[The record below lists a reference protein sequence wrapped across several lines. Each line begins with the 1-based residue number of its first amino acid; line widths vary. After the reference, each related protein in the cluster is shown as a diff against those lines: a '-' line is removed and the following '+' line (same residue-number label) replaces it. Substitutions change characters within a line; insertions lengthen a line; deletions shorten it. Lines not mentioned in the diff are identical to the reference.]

1 MPTFKELGL
10 RTEIVQALD
19 ELGFENPTPI
29 QEKAIPQ
36 VLDSKKDLIA
46 LAQTGTGKTAAFS
59 LPVLQQLDE
68 SSRNIQ
74 SIVIC
79 PTRELCL
86 QIATDMQKF
95 AKFMDLK
102 TVAVYG
108 GTSIEGQIRDIKRGA
123 QVIIG
128 TPGRTVDLINRRVLK
143 LQDVKF
149 VVLDEADEMLTM
161 GFKDDLDTILAQTPK
176 EKQTLLFS
184 ATLPSGIKKITR
196 DYMNDPIEVSVAG
209 GNEGTK
215 NVEHHYYLVDA
226 RNKYECLKRLA
237 DVNPQ
242 IYGIVFCRTRR
253 ETQEIADKLMQD
265 GYNAD
270 SIHGDLS
277 QQQRDGIMS
286 RFRNRKIQLL
296 VATDVAARGIDVD
309 DITHVINYN
318 LPDEEEVYIHRSGRT
333 GRAGKHGI
341 SIAIIHSRERGKLKS
356 VERKLKRT
364 FEQRPV
370 PTGQEICETQLYTIV
385 ERLSKLDI
393 NEKQIEP
400 FLPAILEQLG
410 HLTKEDL
417 IKHLVSFEFNKF
429 LDYYK
434 NARDLNNLSSKNDRR
449 DRDDRP
455 RDRDRGR
462 DSDRSR
468 DRGRDRDRS
477 SSRSSDRDF
486 GDERPK
492 RKTGSERF
500 QDDNG
505 KFTRFHIN
513 LGTKDN
519 MNPANLMGLINESL
533 SKRDVEIGKIELM
546 NTFSFFELDTEY
558 ADKLSG
564 SLKGSEYAGKKVDL
578 TIAKS
583 TGPNERRDRDGGG
596 SGGERKDKFR
606 DKFSRD
612 RGSSSRHSGGGDA
625 KRAGKRPRRPF

>member
-10 RTEIVQALD
+10 RAEIVQALD
-19 ELGFENPTPI
+19 ELGFKNPTPI

-36 VLDSKKDLIA
+36 VLDSKTDLIA

-68 SSRNIQ
+68 DSHNIQ
-74 SIVIC
+74 SIVLC

-86 QIATDMQKF
+86 QIANDMQNF
-95 AKFMDLK
+95 AKFMNLK

-108 GTSIEGQIRDIKRGA
+108 GASIEAQIRDIKRGCH
-123 QVIIG
+123 VIIG

-143 LQDVKF
+143 LQDVQF

-161 GFKDDLDTILAQTPK
+161 GFKDDLDLILGETP
-176 EKQTLLFS
+176 ETKQTLLFS
-184 ATLPSGIKKITR
+184 ATMPSGIKDITKR
-196 DYMNDPIEVSVAG
+196 YMKNPVEVSSGAR
-209 GNEGTK
+209 NEGAQ
-215 NVEHHYYLVDA
+215 NIEHHYYLVDA

-253 ETQEIADKLMQD
+253 ETQEIADKLMAD

-270 SIHGDLS
+270 SLHGDLS
-277 QQQRDGIMS
+277 QAQRDAIMG
-286 RFRNRKIQLL
+286 RFRKRKIQLL

-318 LPDEEEVYIHRSGRT
+318 LPDEEEVYVHRSGRT
-333 GRAGKHGI
+333 GRAGKRGI

-356 VERKLKRT
+356 VERKLGKS

-385 ERLSKLDI
+385 ERLGKLDI

-400 FLPAILEQLG
+400 FLPAIMEQLG

-429 LDYYK
+429 LKYYK
-434 NARDLNNLSSKNDRR
+434 NAPDLNNLSSKPERR
-449 DRDDRP
+449 DRDDR
-455 RDRDRGR
+455 GR
-462 DSDRSR
+462 DSSRDKDRGR
-468 DRGRDRDRS
+468 DRGRDRDFGGDDRPRRS
-477 SSRSSDRDF
+477 SSDRFLD
-486 GDERPK
+486 K
-492 RKTGSERF
+492 
-500 QDDNG
+500 G

-546 NTFSFFELDTEY
+546 NTFAFFELDSDY

-564 SLKGSEYAGKKVDL
+564 ALKGTDYAGKKVDL

-583 TGPNERRDRDGGG
+583 TGPNSEGGRDDGG
-596 SGGERKDKFR
+596 RKDKFR
-606 DKFSRD
+606 DKFSRE
-612 RGSSSRHSGGGDA
+612 RGGSSRHSSGGGDK
-625 KRAGKRPRRPF
+625 KRAGKRPRKPF

>member
-1 MPTFKELGL
+1 MPTFRELGL
-10 RTEIVQALD
+10 RAEIVQALD
-19 ELGFENPTPI
+19 DLGFENPTPI

-68 SSRNIQ
+68 NHNEIQ
-74 SIVIC
+74 CIVLC

-86 QIATDMQKF
+86 QIANDMKDF
-95 AKFMDLK
+95 AKYINPK

-108 GTSIEGQIRDIKRGA
+108 GASIETQIREIKRGA

-128 TPGRTVDLINRRVLK
+128 TPGRTVDLINRRVLR
-143 LQDVKF
+143 LQDVRF

-161 GFKDDLDTILAQTPK
+161 GFKDDLDLILGETPST
-176 EKQTLLFS
+176 KQTLLFS
-184 ATLPSGIKKITR
+184 ATMPSGIKDITKK
-196 DYMNDPIEVSVAG
+196 YMNDPVEVSSG
-209 GNEGTK
+209 QRNEGAA
-215 NVEHHYYLVDA
+215 NIEHHYYMVDA

-237 DVNPQ
+237 DVNPNV
-242 IYGIVFCRTRR
+242 YGIVFCRTRR
-253 ETQEIADKLMQD
+253 ETQEIADKLMAD

-270 SIHGDLS
+270 TLHGDLS
-277 QQQRDGIMS
+277 QAQRDTIMA
-286 RFRNRKIQLL
+286 RFRKRKIQLL

-333 GRAGKHGI
+333 GRAGKRGI

-356 VERKLKRT
+356 IEHKLKRQ

-385 ERLSKLDI
+385 ERLSQIDI

-429 LDYYK
+429 LEYYK
-434 NARDLNNLSSKNDRR
+434 NSRDLNVAGGRDDRPSRR

-455 RDRDRGR
+455 E
-462 DSDRSR
+462 RS
-468 DRGRDRDRS
+468 DRGRDRDRPER
-477 SSRSSDRDF
+477 SRDRDF
-486 GDERPK
+486 GGDDRP
-492 RKTGSERF
+492 RRSSSERF
-500 QDDNG
+500 QDKGN
-505 KFTRFHIN
+505 FTRFHIN
-513 LGTKDN
+513 LGSKDN
-519 MNPANLMGLINESL
+519 MNPANLMGLINENL
-533 SKRDVEIGKIELM
+533 SRRDVEIGKIELM
-546 NTFSFFELDTEY
+546 NTFSFFELDSAY
-558 ADKLSG
+558 ADKLMSA
-564 SLKGSEYAGKKVDL
+564 LKGTDYSGKKVDL

-583 TGPNERRDRDGGG
+583 TGPNEHRDRSFG
-596 SGGERKDKFR
+596 SKKDKFKDR
-606 DKFSRD
+606 FASD
-612 RGSSSRHSGGGDA
+612 RGGSKRPSTGGGD
-625 KRAGKRPRRPF
+625 KKFAGKRPRRPF

>member
-10 RTEIVQALD
+10 RAEIVQALD

-95 AKFMDLK
+95 AKFMNLK

-108 GTSIEGQIRDIKRGA
+108 GTSIEGQIRDIKRGCH
-123 QVIIG
+123 VIIG

-143 LQDVKF
+143 LQDVQF

-161 GFKDDLDTILAQTPK
+161 GFKDDLDTILAETPK

-184 ATLPSGIKKITR
+184 ATMPSGIKSITKS
-196 DYMNDPIEVSVAG
+196 YMNDPAEVSVAG
-209 GNEGTK
+209 GNEGAK
-215 NVEHHYYLVDA
+215 NVEHHYYMVDA

-237 DVNPQ
+237 DVNPHV
-242 IYGIVFCRTRR
+242 YGIVFCRTRR

-270 SIHGDLS
+270 SLHGDLS
-277 QQQRDGIMS
+277 QQQRDGIMA
-286 RFRNRKIQLL
+286 RFRKRKIQLL

-333 GRAGKHGI
+333 GRAGKRGI
-341 SIAIIHSRERGKLKS
+341 SIAIIHSREKGKLKA
-356 VERKLKRT
+356 VERKLKKT

-385 ERLSKLDI
+385 ERLGKLDI

-400 FLPAILEQLG
+400 FLPAIMEQLG

-434 NARDLNNLSSKNDRR
+434 NARDLNNLSSKPDRR
-449 DRDDRP
+449 DRDDRGRDRNRG

-462 DSDRSR
+462 DSGRDR
-468 DRGRDRDRS
+468 DRGRDRDFGGDDRPRRS
-477 SSRSSDRDF
+477 SSDRFLD
-486 GDERPK
+486 K
-492 RKTGSERF
+492 
-500 QDDNG
+500 G

-546 NTFSFFELDTEY
+546 NTFAFFELDSDY

-564 SLKGSEYAGKKVDL
+564 ALKGSDYSGKKVDL

-583 TGPNERRDRDGGG
+583 TGPNSSSDRDGGG
-596 SGGERKDKFR
+596 RKDKFR

-612 RGSSSRHSGGGDA
+612 RGGSSRHAGGGGA
-625 KRAGKRPRRPF
+625 KRPGKRPRRPF

>member
-10 RTEIVQALD
+10 RAEIVQALD

-68 SSRNIQ
+68 NSREIQ
-74 SIVIC
+74 SIVLC

-86 QIATDMQKF
+86 QIANDMQSF
-95 AKFMDLK
+95 AKFMNIK

-108 GTSIEGQIRDIKRGA
+108 GASIDTQIRDIKRGA
-123 QVIIG
+123 QIIIG
-128 TPGRTVDLINRRVLK
+128 TPGRTVDLINRRVLR
-143 LQDVKF
+143 LQDVQF

-161 GFKDDLDTILAQTPK
+161 GFKDDLDLILGETP
-176 EKQTLLFS
+176 ETKQTLLFS
-184 ATLPSGIKKITR
+184 ATMPTGIR
-196 DYMNDPIEVSVAG
+196 DIVGKYMKDPAEVSSG
-209 GNEGTK
+209 QRNEGAA
-215 NVEHHYYLVDA
+215 NIEHHYYLVDA

-237 DVNPQ
+237 DVNPN

-270 SIHGDLS
+270 SLHGDLS
-277 QQQRDGIMS
+277 QAQRDAIMA
-286 RFRNRKIQLL
+286 RFRKRKIQLL

-333 GRAGKHGI
+333 GRAGKRGI

-356 VERKLKRT
+356 VERKLRRE

-385 ERLSKLDI
+385 EGLGKLNV

-400 FLPAILEQLG
+400 FLPAIMEQLG

-434 NARDLNNLSSKNDRR
+434 NAPDLNNSSSRGDRR
-449 DRDDRP
+449 ERDDRGSDRDRGGS

-462 DSDRSR
+462 
-468 DRGRDRDRS
+468 
-477 SSRSSDRDF
+477 DRDF
-486 GDERPK
+486 GDERPA
-492 RKTGSERF
+492 RRSSSDRF
-500 QDDNG
+500 LDKG

-513 LGTKDN
+513 LGSKDN

-533 SKRDVEIGKIELM
+533 NKRDVEIGKIEMM
-546 NTFSFFELDTEY
+546 NTFAFFELDSDY
-558 ADKLSG
+558 ADKLSS
-564 SLKGSEYAGKKVDL
+564 SLKGADYAGKKVDL

-583 TGPNERRDRDGGG
+583 TGANDRRDRSEAPPRRDRFKDKFEKNRTGG
-596 SGGERKDKFR
+596 SG
-606 DKFSRD
+606 S
-612 RGSSSRHSGGGDA
+612 SSSRHSGGGGGD
-625 KRAGKRPRRPF
+625 KRPGKRPRRPF

>member
-10 RTEIVQALD
+10 RAEIVQALD
-19 ELGFENPTPI
+19 ELGFETPTPI

-86 QIATDMQKF
+86 QIANDMQNF
-95 AKFMDLK
+95 AKFINLK

-108 GTSIEGQIRDIKRGA
+108 GASIDGQIRDIKRGCH
-123 QVIIG
+123 VIIG

-143 LQDVKF
+143 LQDVQF

-161 GFKDDLDTILAQTPK
+161 GFKDDLDTILAETPS

-184 ATLPSGIKKITR
+184 ATMPSGIKNITKN
-196 DYMNDPIEVSVAG
+196 YMKDPAEVSAG
-209 GNEGTK
+209 GKNEGAK
-215 NVEHHYYLVDA
+215 NVEHHYYLVNA
-226 RNKYECLKRLA
+226 RDKYECLKRLA
-237 DVNPQ
+237 DVNPHV
-242 IYGIVFCRTRR
+242 YGIVFCRTRR

-270 SIHGDLS
+270 SLHGDLS
-277 QQQRDGIMS
+277 QAQRDAIMG
-286 RFRNRKIQLL
+286 RFRKRKIQLL

-333 GRAGKHGI
+333 GRAGKRGI

-356 VERKLKRT
+356 VERKLKKQ

-370 PTGQEICETQLYTIV
+370 PSGQEICETQLYTIV
-385 ERLSKLDI
+385 ERLGKLSV

-400 FLPAILEQLG
+400 FLPAIMEQLG

-434 NARDLNNLSSKNDRR
+434 NARDLNNVSAKPDRR
-449 DRDDRP
+449 ERE
-455 RDRDRGR
+455 
-462 DSDRSR
+462 
-468 DRGRDRDRS
+468 RGRDRDRDRDRDFDDRPKRRS
-477 SSRSSDRDF
+477 SSDRFLD
-486 GDERPK
+486 
-492 RKTGSERF
+492 S
-500 QDDNG
+500 G

-513 LGTKDN
+513 LGSKDN

-546 NTFSFFELDTEY
+546 NTFSFFELDSDY
-558 ADKLSG
+558 ADKLSS
-564 SLKGSEYAGKKVDL
+564 SLKGTDYAGKKVDL

-583 TGPNERRDRDGGG
+583 KGPNDRGDRDRGG
-596 SGGERKDKFR
+596 RKDKFR
-606 DKFSRD
+606 DKFSKN
-612 RGSSSRHSGGGDA
+612 RGGGGKRHGSGGT
-625 KRAGKRPRRPF
+625 KRPGKRPRRPF

>member
-1 MPTFKELGL
+1 MPTFRELGL
-10 RTEIVQALD
+10 RAEIVQALD
-19 ELGFENPTPI
+19 DLGFENPTPI

-36 VLDSKKDLIA
+36 VLDSKRDLIA

-68 SSRNIQ
+68 NHNEIQ
-74 SIVIC
+74 CIVLC

-86 QIATDMQKF
+86 QIANDMKDF
-95 AKFMDLK
+95 AKYINPK

-108 GTSIEGQIRDIKRGA
+108 GASIETQIREIKRGC

-128 TPGRTVDLINRRVLK
+128 TPGRTVDLINRRVLR
-143 LQDVKF
+143 LQDVRF

-161 GFKDDLDTILAQTPK
+161 GFKDDLDLILGETPAT
-176 EKQTLLFS
+176 KQTLLFS
-184 ATLPSGIKKITR
+184 ATMPSGIKDITKK
-196 DYMNDPIEVSVAG
+196 YMNDPIEVSSG
-209 GNEGTK
+209 QRNEGAA
-215 NVEHHYYLVDA
+215 NIEHHYYMVDA

-237 DVNPQ
+237 DVNPNV
-242 IYGIVFCRTRR
+242 YGIVFCRTRR
-253 ETQEIADKLMQD
+253 ETQEIADKLMTD

-270 SIHGDLS
+270 SLHGDLS
-277 QQQRDGIMS
+277 QAQRDNIMA
-286 RFRNRKIQLL
+286 RFRKRKIQLL

-333 GRAGKHGI
+333 GRAGKRGI

-356 VERKLKRT
+356 IEHKLKKQ

-417 IKHLVSFEFNKF
+417 VKHLVSFEFNKF

-434 NARDLNNLSSKNDRR
+434 NSRDLNVVGGRDDRSSRR

-455 RDRDRGR
+455 ERG
-462 DSDRSR
+462 DR
-468 DRGRDRDRS
+468 DRGRDRD
-477 SSRSSDRDF
+477 SRDSRGDRGASRDRDF
-486 GDERPK
+486 GGDDRP
-492 RKTGSERF
+492 RRSSSDRF
-500 QDDNG
+500 LEKG

-533 SKRDVEIGKIELM
+533 SRRDVEIGKIELM
-546 NTFSFFELDTEY
+546 NTFAFFELDSDY
-558 ADKLSG
+558 ADKLTS
-564 SLKGSEYAGKKVDL
+564 SLKGSDYAGKKVDL

-583 TGPNERRDRDGGG
+583 TGARDAGSRDSDGPA
-596 SGGERKDKFR
+596 RKDKFR
-606 DKFSRD
+606 DRFNKD
-612 RGSSSRHSGGGDA
+612 RGGSSRSSSGGKSGGSG
-625 KRAGKRPRRPF
+625 GKRPRRPF

>member
-10 RTEIVQALD
+10 RAEIVQALD

-68 SSRNIQ
+68 TSRNIQ

-143 LQDVKF
+143 LDNVNF

-196 DYMNDPIEVSVAG
+196 DYMNDPVEVSVAG

-277 QQQRDGIMS
+277 QQQRDGIMA

-333 GRAGKHGI
+333 GRAGKKGI

-400 FLPAILEQLG
+400 FLPAIMEQLG

-455 RDRDRGR
+455 RDRDRGSSR
-462 DSDRSR
+462 DR

-477 SSRSSDRDF
+477 RDSSFGDDRPRRSSSDRFLD
-486 GDERPK
+486 K
-492 RKTGSERF
+492 
-500 QDDNG
+500 G

-519 MNPANLMGLINESL
+519 MNPSNLMGLINESL

-546 NTFSFFELDTEY
+546 NTFAFFELDSDY

-583 TGPNERRDRDGGG
+583 TGPNDRRDRDGG
-596 SGGERKDKFR
+596 GGERKDKFR

-612 RGSSSRHSGGGDA
+612 RGGSGAKRHSSGGDA

>member
-10 RTEIVQALD
+10 KPEIIQALD

-68 SSRNIQ
+68 NSRNIQ

-95 AKFMDLK
+95 AKFMNLK

-108 GTSIEGQIRDIKRGA
+108 GTSIDGQIRDIKRGA

-143 LQDVKF
+143 LQDVNF

-161 GFKDDLDTILAQTPK
+161 GFKDDLDTILAETPK

-184 ATLPSGIKKITR
+184 ATLPSGIKNITKN
-196 DYMNDPIEVSVAG
+196 YMNDPAEVSVAG
-209 GNEGTK
+209 GNEGAK
-215 NVEHHYYLVDA
+215 NVEHHFYLVNA
-226 RNKYECLKRLA
+226 RDKYECLKRLA
-237 DVNPQ
+237 DVNPNV
-242 IYGIVFCRTRR
+242 YGIVFCRTRR

-270 SIHGDLS
+270 SLHGDLS
-277 QQQRDGIMS
+277 QSQRDGIMA
-286 RFRNRKIQLL
+286 RFRKRKIQLL

-333 GRAGKHGI
+333 GRAGKRGI

-356 VERKLKRT
+356 VERKLKKS

-370 PTGQEICETQLYTIV
+370 PSGQEICETQLYTIV
-385 ERLSKLDI
+385 ERLGQLNV

-400 FLPAILEQLG
+400 YLPAIMEQLG

-434 NARDLNNLSSKNDRR
+434 NARDLNNLNSKG
-449 DRDDRP
+449 DRP
-455 RDRDRGR
+455 ERGRDRDRDRGR
-462 DSDRSR
+462 DRERGRSR
-468 DRGRDRDRS
+468 DRDFDDDRPKRRS
-477 SSRSSDRDF
+477 SSDRFLD
-486 GDERPK
+486 
-492 RKTGSERF
+492 S
-500 QDDNG
+500 G

-533 SKRDVEIGKIELM
+533 SKRDVEIGKIEMM
-546 NTFSFFELDTEY
+546 NTFGFFELDSEY
-558 ADKLSG
+558 SDKLSG
-564 SLKGSEYAGKKVDL
+564 SLKGSEYGGKKVEL

-583 TGPNERRDRDGGG
+583 TGPRDSDSRGGG
-596 SGGERKDKFR
+596 SGRRDKFR

-612 RGSSSRHSGGGDA
+612 KGGKRHGSGGE
-625 KRAGKRPRRPF
+625 KRSGGKRPRRPF

>member
-10 RTEIVQALD
+10 RAEIVQALD

-36 VLDSKKDLIA
+36 VLDSKRDLIA

-68 SSRNIQ
+68 SSKNIQ

-108 GTSIEGQIRDIKRGA
+108 GTSIESQIRDIKRGA

-128 TPGRTVDLINRRVLK
+128 TPGRTVDLINRRVLQ
-143 LQDVKF
+143 LQDVNF
-149 VVLDEADEMLTM
+149 VVLDEADEMLSM
-161 GFKDDLDTILAQTPK
+161 GFKDDLDIILAQTPK

-184 ATLPSGIKKITR
+184 ATMPSGIKSITKS
-196 DYMNDPIEVSVAG
+196 YMNDPIEVSVAG
-209 GNEGTK
+209 GNEGAK

-277 QQQRDGIMS
+277 QQQRDGIMA

-333 GRAGKHGI
+333 GRAGKRGI

-400 FLPAILEQLG
+400 FLPAIMEQLG

-429 LDYYK
+429 LEYYK
-434 NARDLNNLSSKNDRR
+434 NASDLNNLSARPERR

-455 RDRDRGR
+455 RERDRGR
-462 DSDRSR
+462 DSDRGR
-468 DRGRDRDRS
+468 DRGRDRDRG
-477 SSRSSDRDF
+477 REKDF
-486 GDERPK
+486 GDERP
-492 RKTGSERF
+492 RRTSSERF
-500 QDDNG
+500 LDKG

-519 MNPANLMGLINESL
+519 MNPSNLMGLINESL

-546 NTFSFFELDTEY
+546 NTFAFFELDTEY
-558 ADKLSG
+558 AEKLSG

-583 TGPNERRDRDGGG
+583 TGPNERRDRDSSGSD

-612 RGSSSRHSGGGDA
+612 RGPSSRHSGGSGD
-625 KRAGKRPRRPF
+625 KKSGGKRPRRPF

>member
-10 RTEIVQALD
+10 KAEIVQALD
-19 ELGFENPTPI
+19 ALGFENPTPI

-36 VLDSKKDLIA
+36 VLDSKRDLIA

-59 LPVLQQLDE
+59 LPVLQQLDQ
-68 SSRNIQ
+68 SSKNIQ

-143 LQDVKF
+143 LQDVNF

-161 GFKDDLDTILAQTPK
+161 GFKDDLDTILAQTPQ

-184 ATLPSGIKKITR
+184 ATMPSGIKSITKS
-196 DYMNDPIEVSVAG
+196 YMNDPIEVSVAG
-209 GNEGTK
+209 GNEGAK

-242 IYGIVFCRTRR
+242 VYGIIFCRTRR

-277 QQQRDGIMS
+277 QQQRDGIMA

-333 GRAGKHGI
+333 GRAGKRGI

-385 ERLSKLDI
+385 EGLGKLNV

-400 FLPAILEQLG
+400 YLPAILEQLG

-434 NARDLNNLSSKNDRR
+434 NAKDLNVLNARGDRN
-449 DRDDRP
+449 
-455 RDRDRGR
+455 
-462 DSDRSR
+462 
-468 DRGRDRDRS
+468 DRGRDRDRGS
-477 SSRSSDRDF
+477 DRGSDRGRDRDRGRSRDRDF

-492 RKTGSERF
+492 RRSSSDRF

-519 MNPANLMGLINESL
+519 MNPANLMGLINEGL

-546 NTFSFFELDTEY
+546 NTFGFFELDSQY

-564 SLKGSEYAGKKVDL
+564 SLKGSDYGGKKIDL

-583 TGPNERRDRDGGG
+583 TGARDSDSRGGG
-596 SGGERKDKFR
+596 GGDRKDKFR

-612 RGSSSRHSGGGDA
+612 KGAKRHGSGGDD
-625 KRAGKRPRRPF
+625 KRSSGGKRPRRPF

>member
-10 RTEIVQALD
+10 RAEIVQALD
-19 ELGFENPTPI
+19 ELGFETPTPI

-68 SSRNIQ
+68 NSRDIQ
-74 SIVIC
+74 SIVLC

-86 QIATDMQKF
+86 QIAKDMQHF
-95 AKFMDLK
+95 AKFMNLK

-108 GTSIEGQIRDIKRGA
+108 GANIETQIRDIKRGC

-143 LQDVKF
+143 LQDVQF

-161 GFKDDLDTILAQTPK
+161 GFKDDLDLILGETPL

-184 ATLPSGIKKITR
+184 ATMPNGIKDITKR
-196 DYMNDPIEVSVAG
+196 YMNNPVEVSSG
-209 GNEGTK
+209 GRNESAK
-215 NVEHHYYLVDA
+215 NIEHHFYLVNA
-226 RNKYECLKRLA
+226 RDKYECLKRLA

-242 IYGIVFCRTRR
+242 VYGIVFCRTRR

-270 SIHGDLS
+270 SLHGDLS
-277 QQQRDGIMS
+277 QAQRDMIMG
-286 RFRNRKIQLL
+286 RFRQRKIQIL

-318 LPDEEEVYIHRSGRT
+318 LPDEEEVYVHRSGRT
-333 GRAGKHGI
+333 ARAGKRGV
-341 SIAIIHSRERGKLKS
+341 SIAIIHSRERGKLRAIEKKIGKS
-356 VERKLKRT
+356 

-385 ERLSKLDI
+385 ERLGKMNI
-393 NEKQIEP
+393 NEKQIAP
-400 FLPAILEQLG
+400 FLPAIMEQLG

-434 NARDLNNLSSKNDRR
+434 NARDLNDLSSKGDRR
-449 DRDDRP
+449 DRD
-455 RDRDRGR
+455 
-462 DSDRSR
+462 R
-468 DRGRDRDRS
+468 DRGRDRDRDGD
-477 SSRSSDRDF
+477 SRSRRRSSSDRF
-486 GDERPK
+486 L
-492 RKTGSERF
+492 
-500 QDDNG
+500 DNG
-505 KFTRFHIN
+505 NFTRFHIN

-546 NTFSFFELDTEY
+546 NTFAFFELDSDY
-558 ADKLSG
+558 ADKLTS
-564 SLKGSEYAGKKVDL
+564 SLKGRQYGSKKIDL

-583 TGPNERRDRDGGG
+583 RGPKDSSSSYGGG
-596 SGGERKDKFR
+596 RKDKFR

-612 RGSSSRHSGGGDA
+612 KGGKRHGSGGN
-625 KRAGKRPRRPF
+625 KSRAGKRPRRPF

>member
-10 RTEIVQALD
+10 KAEIVQALD
-19 ELGFENPTPI
+19 ALGFENPTPI

-36 VLDSKKDLIA
+36 VLDSKRDLIA

-59 LPVLQQLDE
+59 LPVLQQLDQ
-68 SSRNIQ
+68 SSKNIQ

-143 LQDVKF
+143 LQDVNF

-161 GFKDDLDTILAQTPK
+161 GFKDDLDTILAQTPQ

-184 ATLPSGIKKITR
+184 ATMPSGIKSITKS
-196 DYMNDPIEVSVAG
+196 YMNDPIEVSVAG
-209 GNEGTK
+209 GNEGAK

-242 IYGIVFCRTRR
+242 VYGIIFCRTRR

-277 QQQRDGIMS
+277 QQQRDGIMA

-333 GRAGKHGI
+333 GRAGKRGI

-385 ERLSKLDI
+385 EGLGKLNV

-400 FLPAILEQLG
+400 YLPAILEQLG

-434 NARDLNNLSSKNDRR
+434 NAKDLNVLNARGDRN
-449 DRDDRP
+449 
-455 RDRDRGR
+455 
-462 DSDRSR
+462 
-468 DRGRDRDRS
+468 DRGRDRDRGS
-477 SSRSSDRDF
+477 DRGSDRGRDRGRSRDRDF

-492 RKTGSERF
+492 RRSSSDRF

-519 MNPANLMGLINESL
+519 MNPANLMGLINEGL

-546 NTFSFFELDTEY
+546 NTFGFFELDSQY

-564 SLKGSEYAGKKVDL
+564 SLKGSDYGGKKIDL

-583 TGPNERRDRDGGG
+583 TGARDSDSRGGG
-596 SGGERKDKFR
+596 GGGGDRKDKFR

-612 RGSSSRHSGGGDA
+612 KGAKRHGSGGDD
-625 KRAGKRPRRPF
+625 KRSSGGKRPRRPF

>member
-10 RTEIVQALD
+10 RPEIVQALD

-68 SSRNIQ
+68 NSREIQ
-74 SIVIC
+74 SIVLC

-86 QIATDMQKF
+86 QITSDMQNF
-95 AKFMDLK
+95 AKFMNLK

-108 GTSIEGQIRDIKRGA
+108 GASIENQIRDIKRGCH
-123 QVIIG
+123 VIIG
-128 TPGRTVDLINRRVLK
+128 TPGRTVDLINRRVLR
-143 LQDVKF
+143 LQDVQF

-161 GFKDDLDTILAQTPK
+161 GFKDDLDLILGETP
-176 EKQTLLFS
+176 ETKQTLLFS
-184 ATLPSGIKKITR
+184 ATMPNGIKDITKR
-196 DYMNDPIEVSVAG
+196 YMKDPSEVSSGAR
-209 GNEGTK
+209 NEGAQ
-215 NVEHHYYLVDA
+215 NIEHHYYLVDA

-237 DVNPQ
+237 DVNPHV
-242 IYGIVFCRTRR
+242 YGIVFCRTRR

-270 SIHGDLS
+270 SLHGDLS
-277 QQQRDGIMS
+277 QAQRDAIMG
-286 RFRNRKIQLL
+286 RFRKRKIQLL

-318 LPDEEEVYIHRSGRT
+318 LPDEEEVYVHRSGRT
-333 GRAGKHGI
+333 ARAGKRGI

-356 VERKLKRT
+356 VERKLGKT

-385 ERLSKLDI
+385 ERLGKLSV

-400 FLPAILEQLG
+400 FLPAIMEQLG

-434 NARDLNNLSSKNDRR
+434 NAPDLNNLKLRPERR
-449 DRDDRP
+449 ERD
-455 RDRDRGR
+455 
-462 DSDRSR
+462 
-468 DRGRDRDRS
+468 DRGRDRDT
-477 SSRSSDRDF
+477 SRGKNRDRDF
-486 GDERPK
+486 GGDDRP
-492 RKTGSERF
+492 RRSSSDRF
-500 QDDNG
+500 LDKG

-533 SKRDVEIGKIELM
+533 SRRDVEIGKIELM
-546 NTFSFFELDTEY
+546 NTFAFFELDSDY
-558 ADKLSG
+558 ADRLS
-564 SLKGSEYAGKKVDL
+564 SALKGTDYSGKKVDL
-578 TIAKS
+578 TVAKS
-583 TGPNERRDRDGGG
+583 TGPNDRRDRDRSGGG
-596 SGGERKDKFR
+596 RKDKFK

-612 RGSSSRHSGGGDA
+612 RGGKRHGAGGGDK
-625 KRAGKRPRRPF
+625 KRSGKRPRRPF